1 MSQNNFS
8 ENLKNIRKQRGM
20 TQKELAELL
29 NVSVMT
35 IRRLEAGTRVPKLI
49 TVEKLSKAL
58 EVDPTELMFGDDVY
72 IKTAEKF
79 MEAEQNQFSGY
90 CNLDDIES
98 IYNLQ
103 AELKNRIKTE
113 GIQKIRNE
121 TFNVA
126 ASNNQ
131 TYEEDNYK
139 KLIENYNKLNTLGK
153 DEAIKRV
160 EELTEIPKYTTPDEE
175 ENPR

>member
-1 MSQNNFS
+1 MTFG
-8 ENLKNIRKQRGM
+8 ERVKKIRLEKGW
-20 TQKELAELL
+20 TQKQLAEKCDMHDSAL
-29 NVSVMT
+29 
-35 IRRLEAGTRVPKLI
+35 RRIENGKKTPKVI

-58 EVDPTELMFGDDVY
+58 EVDPAELMFGDDVY

-103 AELKNRIKTE
+103 SELKNRIKTE

-121 TFNVA
+121 TFNVVA
-126 ASNNQ
+126 GNNQ